1 MLRQLLRDILSKSVY
16 HICLFRFFVSK
27 TLKLVE
33 QLHIFFHRGIAQKG
47 KGSCFMLTQCHAGL
61 RSWKWRRKFLVGT
74 FCGAKI
80 QSLNFLT
87 SPVGPKIYHG
97 NVGTSP
103 VGPIIDDCSGKH
115 AIYLRFLFHNLFT
128 IFPRLITWCHC
139 LCRIWFSNAHNL
151 HQLSFLSHSQVNYD

>member
-33 QLHIFFHRGIAQKG
+33 QLHIFFLRGIAQKG
-47 KGSCFMLTQCHAGL
+47 KGNCFMLTQCHAGL

-115 AIYLRFLFHNLFT
+115 AIYLRFCFT
-128 IFPRLITWCHC
+128 IYLRFFLDWSRGAIVYAGSGPLMLTTCI
-139 LCRIWFSNAHNL
+139 
-151 HQLSFLSHSQVNYD
+151 SFLFYLIHR